1 MIENSNLKPY
11 NFEKIDNYVF
21 LSFIVLIFVVIKF
34 NMLPLVFAGLITY
47 VIIENINKLF
57 HKISHYKFTPNILR
71 IKSERKINTLSNVI
85 LISIITLFISIG
97 AIYLY
102 NFINSDNLNLIF
114 NKINQIILEFTAS
127 NHLPSYFQKFVPDNN
142 LQIKEQALV
151 FLNEYFNEIKLAGQN
166 SVKVILYIT
175 FGIILGSIISF
186 QRINYSESNFT
197 EQIKDRPIA
206 KSLVNYIK
214 LFKNCFDKIVIAQ
227 VKISSIN
234 TFLTSIYILIVLP
247 IFNVELPFAKTII
260 IITFIAGLLPIVG
273 NLISNTVIVTL
284 SLGVNMYVAVASL
297 SFLVIIHKLEYFIE
311 AKIIGTEINAK
322 IYEILLAMIMFEIL
336 FGIVGLIIAPIV
348 YSFTKTVLIN
358 KKLV

>member
-1 MIENSNLKPY
+1 M
-11 NFEKIDNYVF
+11 
-21 LSFIVLIFVVIKF
+21 
-34 NMLPLVFAGLITY
+34 
-47 VIIENINKLF
+47 
-57 HKISHYKFTPNILR
+57 
-71 IKSERKINTLSNVI
+71 
-85 LISIITLFISIG
+85 
-97 AIYLY
+97 
-102 NFINSDNLNLIF
+102 
-114 NKINQIILEFTAS
+114 
-127 NHLPSYFQKFVPDNN
+127 PSYFQKFVPDNN

-166 SVKVILYIT
+166 SVKVILYIA

-186 QRINYSESNFT
+186 QRINYSENNFT

-247 IFNVELPFAKTII
+247 IFNIELPFAKTII